1 MKVFRKRAVALLI
14 DSFLLGALLVLTQ
27 ELLNWGDWDILLII
41 LFFFK
46 DCVFKNASIG
56 KKLMGLSIYN
66 SDWKAPSIK
75 VLFKRGALMLTVG
88 YLLTWKALAV
98 GESLISVFDFERE
111 RLGTQVIDKRVYSEL
126 AQQAK
131 QRDGDFSKNMTELY
145 NSYLRDLYIK
155 Q

>member
-1 MKVFRKRAVALLI
+1 MKVLKKRAVALLI
-14 DSFLLGALLVLTQ
+14 DSFLLGALLALTQ

-66 SDWKAPSIK
+66 SDWNAPSIK

-88 YLLTWKALAV
+88 HLLTLKALAV
-98 GESLISVFDFERE
+98 GESLMSVFDFERE

-126 AQQAK
+126 AQQAR